1 MGILRTDKIS
11 GLEREK
17 GQTPNLVS
25 NGDFSDSSIAGW
37 TGYNAVVSHDSGVG
51 GRIKVDD
58 SAGAGGWSNAAYVI
72 NTEPGASYR
81 FEVRSSATDSDT
93 QYVGYYQGTYDTA
106 GTAPTVYSSEITTT
120 PSVHYFDLIA
130 TGSTVTIMLIANN
143 NGVVYFDNVSFRK
156 TDGNSIG
163 GSVHF
168 DGSDYL
174 AVTPTNQFEFGG
186 TEFTIE
192 MWVNIAATSS
202 ICGTFFSKGNNNS
215 VGTEFISL
223 QTTGNNTIPGFFF
236 RSGSALVSGPSL
248 ELNKWY
254 HLAVTRSGNTFR
266 LFVDGK
272 LVDSATNSNDLATGV
287 TGGVSVGGQSYDLS
301 ANTRK
306 FIGSLSNVRILKG
319 TALYT
324 SDFTVPVHEL
334 QPIGDTILLCCNNPD
349 SVGADGTGNT
359 ITANGNP
366 INSTENPGLTRDFT
380 GGTEFRGVTTFDTQG
395 YFVPPSGTTEQ
406 RGRGRILI
414 AGGNETPPSNVISYV
429 NASTSGNAVDFGDLV
444 TARRRARGLSSSTRG
459 VFTGGFTTTPTATYF
474 DIIDFVTIS
483 TTGNAV
489 DFDGNTSGAASCI
502 NCASSTRGI
511 MAGGLVPSSPNIT
524 AGINFLTIASTGQN
538 VSSFGNLTVA
548 RRNAAG
554 FASPTRGI
562 FAAGFTPVP
571 ASTVLNTIDYINI
584 ASTGNAVD
592 FGDCATTGMSAGSSN
607 STRGVFQNRTAAGDE
622 AIEYITIATLGNSQD
637 FGSQVT
643 ALYMGSEEGGA
654 TSTRALWCGGYTNP
668 GSGAGLNNIFY
679 VNIATTGD
687 VQDFGDLT
695 QGTNS
700 NATIS
705 DSHGGLS

>member
-11 GLEREK
+11 GLETPTAVTGSVSFDGVNSALAITENGDHFDFLNSDFTVECWIYPRGGASNNFGTIYSK
-17 GQTPNLVS
+17 GYDYQLHWKEDTERLETYLSS
-25 NGDFSDSSIAGW
+25 NGSS
-37 TGYNAVVSHDSGVG
+37 YNISSG
-51 GRIKVDD
+51 
-58 SAGAGGWSNAAYVI
+58 
-72 NTEPGASYR
+72 T
-81 FEVRSSATDSDT
+81 
-93 QYVGYYQGTYDTA
+93 
-106 GTAPTVYSSEITTT
+106 
-120 PSVHYFDLIA
+120 
-130 TGSTVTIMLIANN
+130 
-143 NGVVYFDNVSFRK
+143 
-156 TDGNSIG
+156 NSGG
-163 GSVHF
+163 GSVP
-168 DGSDYL
+168 
-174 AVTPTNQFEFGG
+174 A
-186 TEFTIE
+186 
-192 MWVNIAATSS
+192 
-202 ICGTFFSKGNNNS
+202 
-215 VGTEFISL
+215 
-223 QTTGNNTIPGFFF
+223 
-236 RSGSALVSGPSL
+236 
-248 ELNKWY
+248 NKWS
-254 HLAVTRSGNTFR
+254 HIAHTREGNTFR
-266 LFVDGK
+266 LF
-272 LVDSATNSNDLATGV
+272 
-287 TGGVSVGGQSYDLS
+287 
-301 ANTRK
+301 AN
-306 FIGSLSNVRILKG
+306 GSLLSTITSSLAIGANAVAARLADYGPSQGTYELDGDISNLRVLKG

-324 SDFTVPVHEL
+324 SDFTPPVHALEV
-334 QPIGDTILLCCNNPD
+334 IGDTVLLCCNNPD
-349 SVGADGTGNT
+349 SVTAASYASIGTSHI
-359 ITANGNP
+359 ITTAGNP
-366 INSTENPGLTRDFT
+366 TVSTNNPGLTRDFT
-380 GGTEFRGVTTFDTQG
+380 SGTEFRGVTTFDTQG

-406 RGRGRILI
+406 RGRGRVLI
-414 AGGNETPPSNVISYV
+414 AGGNETPPLNVISYV

-489 DFDGNTSGAASCI
+489 DFNGNTNGAASFI

-524 AGINFLTIASTGQN
+524 DDINYLTIASTGQN
-538 VSSFGNLTVA
+538 VSTFGDLTVA

-571 ASTVLNTIDYINI
+571 ASTMLNTIDFITI

-592 FGDCATTGMSAGSSN
+592 FGDCATTGSGAGSSN
-607 STRGVFQNRTAAGDE
+607 SIRGVFQNRTEAGDE
-622 AIEYITIATLGNSQD
+622 TIEYVTIASKGNSQD
-637 FGSQVT
+637 FGNQVT

-668 GSGAGLNNIFY
+668 GSGAGLDNIFY

>member
-58 SAGAGGWSNAAYVI
+58 SAAAGGWSNAAYVI

-81 FEVRSSATDSDT
+81 FEVRASATDSDI

-202 ICGTFFSKGNNNS
+202 VCGTFFSKGNNNS

-272 LVDSATNSNDLATGV
+272 LVDSATNSNDLATGL

-366 INSTENPGLTRDFT
+366 VNSTENPGLTRDFT

-414 AGGNETPPSNVISYV
+414 AG
-429 NASTSGNAVDFGDLV
+429 
-444 TARRRARGLSSSTRG
+444 
-459 VFTGGFTTTPTATYF
+459 
-474 DIIDFVTIS
+474 
-483 TTGNAV
+483 
-489 DFDGNTSGAASCI
+489 
-502 NCASSTRGI
+502 
-511 MAGGLVPSSPNIT
+511 
-524 AGINFLTIASTGQN
+524 
-538 VSSFGNLTVA
+538 
-548 RRNAAG
+548 
-554 FASPTRGI
+554 
-562 FAAGFTPVP
+562 
-571 ASTVLNTIDYINI
+571 
-584 ASTGNAVD
+584 
-592 FGDCATTGMSAGSSN
+592 
-607 STRGVFQNRTAAGDE
+607 
-622 AIEYITIATLGNSQD
+622 
-637 FGSQVT
+637 
-643 ALYMGSEEGGA
+643 
-654 TSTRALWCGGYTNP
+654 
-668 GSGAGLNNIFY
+668 
-679 VNIATTGD
+679 
-687 VQDFGDLT
+687 
-695 QGTNS
+695 
-700 NATIS
+700 
-705 DSHGGLS
+705 

>member
-1 MGILRTDKIS
+1 
-11 GLEREK
+11 
-17 GQTPNLVS
+17 
-25 NGDFSDSSIAGW
+25 
-37 TGYNAVVSHDSGVG
+37 
-51 GRIKVDD
+51 
-58 SAGAGGWSNAAYVI
+58 
-72 NTEPGASYR
+72 
-81 FEVRSSATDSDT
+81 
-93 QYVGYYQGTYDTA
+93 
-106 GTAPTVYSSEITTT
+106 VYSSEITTT

-406 RGRGRILI
+406 RGRGR
-414 AGGNETPPSNVISYV
+414 
-429 NASTSGNAVDFGDLV
+429 
-444 TARRRARGLSSSTRG
+444 G
-459 VFTGGFTTTPTATYF
+459 VFSAGTTPN
-474 DIIDFVTIS
+474 D
-483 TTGNAV
+483 
-489 DFDGNTSGAASCI
+489 NTST
-502 NCASSTRGI
+502 N
-511 MAGGLVPSSPNIT
+511 NI
-524 AGINFLTIASTGQN
+524 
-538 VSSFGNLTVA
+538 
-548 RRNAAG
+548 
-554 FASPTRGI
+554 
-562 FAAGFTPVP
+562 
-571 ASTVLNTIDYINI
+571 D
-584 ASTGNAVD
+584 
-592 FGDCATTGMSAGSSN
+592 
-607 STRGVFQNRTAAGDE
+607 
-622 AIEYITIATLGNSQD
+622 YITIATLGNSQD
-637 FGSQVT
+637 FGDTTES
-643 ALYMGSEEGGA
+643 LSA
-654 TSTRALWCGGYTNP
+654 TSGGSDSTRGLFSGGVVAGNNTNYNTI
-668 GSGAGLNNIFY
+668 SYIT
-679 VNIATTGD
+679 IATTSNA
-687 VQDFGDLT
+687 VNFGDLSALKRYSGSTSDKTRTVIAGGANAPGPVYDTIEYVTT
-695 QGTNS
+695 QSLGDAQTFGDLPTATWAFTGTAS
-700 NATIS
+700 SPTRGIYFGGSTSTSSS
-705 DSHGGLS
+705 DSVNTIVYVTIQTLG

>member
-81 FEVRSSATDSDT
+81 FEVRASATDSDT

-130 TGSTVTIMLIANN
+130 TGSTVTIMLIANGA
-143 NGVVYFDNVSFRK
+143 GVVYFDNVSFRK

-174 AVTPTNQFEFGG
+174 AVNPNNQFEFGG

-202 ICGTFFSKGNNNS
+202 IVGTFFSKGNNNS

-349 SVGADGTGNT
+349 SAGAEATGKT
-359 ITANGNP
+359 ITTNGNP
-366 INSTENPGLTRDFT
+366 VNSTENPGLTRDFT

-406 RGRGRILI
+406 RGGTRGLTM
-414 AGGNETPPSNVISYV
+414 GGLSSNSISYIQV
-429 NASTSGNAVDFGDLV
+429 QTQGNAQDFGDLSSAV
-444 TARRRARGLSSSTRG
+444 GKYTSAAFSSSTRS
-459 VFTGGFTTTPTATYF
+459 FCAGGEISPGSSSTDA
-474 DIIDFVTIS
+474 IEFVYSS
-483 TTGNAV
+483 TTGNV
-489 DFDGNTSGAASCI
+489 IDFGNLLGNLI
-502 NCASSTRGI
+502 NAPAGLANSTRGVV
-511 MAGGLVPSSPNIT
+511 AGGYNPSPAASRINTIQYIT
-524 AGINFLTIASTGQN
+524 MASSGDAQTFGELAN
-538 VSSFGNLTVA
+538 GEKNDGPMSFS
-548 RRNAAG
+548 
-554 FASPTRGI
+554 SPTRGI
-562 FAAGFTPVP
+562 FAGGNNTPAG
-571 ASTVLNTIDYINI
+571 TINSIHFITI
-584 ASTGNAVD
+584 ASTGNASD
-592 FGDCATTGMSAGSSN
+592 FGDLTTIRTLNSSCSN
-607 STRGVFQNRTAAGDE
+607 STRGLVAGSAPVSYE
-622 AIEYITIATLGNSQD
+622 IEFVTIASTGN
-637 FGSQVT
+637 
-643 ALYMGSEEGGA
+643 A
-654 TSTRALWCGGYTNP
+654 
-668 GSGAGLNNIFY
+668 
-679 VNIATTGD
+679 
-687 VQDFGDLT
+687 QDFGDLVT
-695 QGTNS
+695 GSAASFGMSSPTRGLFAGGNTPSFTNRIEFITIQTTGNGTDFGDMTTATAGAASFS
-700 NATIS
+700 NG
-705 DSHGGLS
+705 HGGL

>member
-81 FEVRSSATDSDT
+81 FEVRASATDSDT

-130 TGSTVTIMLIANN
+130 TGSTVTIMLIANGA
-143 NGVVYFDNVSFRK
+143 GVVYFDNVSFRK

-174 AVTPTNQFEFGG
+174 AVNPNNQFEFGG

-202 ICGTFFSKGNNNS
+202 IVGTFFSKGNNNS

-349 SVGADGTGNT
+349 SAGAEATGKT
-359 ITANGNP
+359 ITTNGNP
-366 INSTENPGLTRDFT
+366 VNSTENPGLTRDFT

-406 RGRGRILI
+406 RGGTRGLTM
-414 AGGNETPPSNVISYV
+414 GGLSSNSISYIQV
-429 NASTSGNAVDFGDLV
+429 QTQGNAQDFGDLSSAV
-444 TARRRARGLSSSTRG
+444 GKYTSAAFSSSTRS
-459 VFTGGFTTTPTATYF
+459 FCAGGEISPGSSSTDA
-474 DIIDFVTIS
+474 IEFVYSS
-483 TTGNAV
+483 TTGNV
-489 DFDGNTSGAASCI
+489 IDFGNLLGNLI
-502 NCASSTRGI
+502 NAPAGLANSTRGVV
-511 MAGGLVPSSPNIT
+511 AGGYNPSPAASRINTIQYIT
-524 AGINFLTIASTGQN
+524 MASSGDAQTFGELAN
-538 VSSFGNLTVA
+538 GEKNDGPMSFS
-548 RRNAAG
+548 
-554 FASPTRGI
+554 SPTRGI
-562 FAAGFTPVP
+562 FAGGNNTPAG
-571 ASTVLNTIDYINI
+571 TINSIHFITI
-584 ASTGNAVD
+584 ASTGNASD
-592 FGDCATTGMSAGSSN
+592 FGDLTTIRTLNSSCSN
-607 STRGVFQNRTAAGDE
+607 STRGLVAGSAPVSYE
-622 AIEYITIATLGNSQD
+622 IEFVTIASTGN
-637 FGSQVT
+637 
-643 ALYMGSEEGGA
+643 A
-654 TSTRALWCGGYTNP
+654 
-668 GSGAGLNNIFY
+668 
-679 VNIATTGD
+679 
-687 VQDFGDLT
+687 QDFGDLVT
-695 QGTNS
+695 GSAAAFGMSSPTRGLFAGGNTPSFTNRIEFITIQTTGNGTDFGDMTTATAGAASFS
-700 NATIS
+700 NG
-705 DSHGGLS
+705 HGGL